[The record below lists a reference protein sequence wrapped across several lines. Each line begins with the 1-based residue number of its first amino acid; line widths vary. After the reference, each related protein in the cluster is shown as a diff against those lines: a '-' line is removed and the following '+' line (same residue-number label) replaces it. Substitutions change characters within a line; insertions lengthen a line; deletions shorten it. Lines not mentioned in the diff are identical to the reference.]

1 MDNPERAEVG
11 PLDRP
16 AGLVRLGAVQEPGPE
31 EERRDRV
38 VPPDR
43 GGRHAAPRSDR
54 PRLHV
59 RPLIGLFGLVLF
71 VAAIAIPLVDVIND
85 TQEATGQTTD
95 TSAPAVDLPPVE
107 TGGGFTSTGNLL
119 SNWSFE
125 QDTSGWQR
133 IGSARVSRELGGRT
147 SGSSVFVQA
156 AVTGPSRVGV
166 TAPDITKVRAGD
178 VYEASAWVRSGTA
191 GLRVTLNLVVTG
203 QRPRQVT
210 PQTAVTVANPEWV
223 RVDVEHRVKAA
234 GTLALEVVLENAKQ
248 GQGLLVDE
256 VTVRRA

>member
-1 MDNPERAEVG
+1 MDDPNRAEVG
-11 PLDRP
+11 PLGRP
-16 AGLVRLGAVQEPGPE
+16 AGPARLGAVQGPGPE
-31 EERRDRV
+31 QERRDRV

-59 RPLIGLFGLVLF
+59 RPLVGLFGLVLF

-85 TQEATGQTTD
+85 TQQATGQTPD

-119 SNWSFE
+119 RNWSFE

-133 IGSARVSRELGGRT
+133 SGSARVSRELGGHT

-178 VYEASAWVRSGTA
+178 VYEASAWVRSGTP
-191 GLRVTLNLVVTG
+191 GMRVTLSLVVNG
-203 QRPRQVT
+203 QGTREVT
-210 PQTAVTVANPEWV
+210 PTTVVTSPAAWV
-223 RVDVEHRVKAA
+223 RVDVEHRVKAVGA
-234 GTLALEVVLENAKQ
+234 LALEVVLENAKQ
-248 GQGLLVDE
+248 GEGLLVDE
-256 VTVRRA
+256 VIVRRT

>member
-1 MDNPERAEVG
+1 MDNPNRAEVG
-11 PLDRP
+11 PPDRP
-16 AGLVRLGAVQEPGPE
+16 AGPRLGAMQGPGPE
-31 EERRDRV
+31 QERRDRV
-38 VPPDR
+38 VLPDR
-43 GGRHAAPRSDR
+43 GGRHAAPRPDR

-71 VAAIAIPLVDVIND
+71 VAAIAIPLVRVIND

-95 TSAPAVDLPPVE
+95 NSAPGVDLPPVE

-119 SNWSFE
+119 RNWSFE

-178 VYEASAWVRSGTA
+178 LYEASAWVRSGTP
-191 GLRVTLNLVVTG
+191 GMRVTLGLVVSG
-203 QRPRQVT
+203 QGTREVT
-210 PQTAVTVANPEWV
+210 RKAAVTASDRWV

-234 GTLALEVVLENAKQ
+234 GALALEVVLDNAKQ
-248 GQGLLVDE
+248 GEGLLVDE
-256 VTVRRA
+256 VVVRKA

>member
-1 MDNPERAEVG
+1 MDNPNRAEVG
-11 PLDRP
+11 PPDRP
-16 AGLVRLGAVQEPGPE
+16 AGPAWLGAVQGPGPQQ
-31 EERRDRV
+31 ERRDRV

-59 RPLIGLFGLVLF
+59 RPLVGLFGLVLF
-71 VAAIAIPLVDVIND
+71 VVAIAIPLVDVIND
-85 TQEATGQTTD
+85 TQEATGQTTA

-133 IGSARVSRELGGRT
+133 IGSARVSRELGGHT

-166 TAPDITKVRAGD
+166 TAPDITKVRADD
-178 VYEASAWVRSGTA
+178 VYQASAWVRSGTP
-191 GLRVTLNLVVTG
+191 GMSVTLNLVVTG
-203 QRPRQVT
+203 QGPREVT
-210 PQTAVTVANPEWV
+210 SKTAVTPAAPKWV
-223 RVDVEHRVKAA
+223 RVEVEHRVKAA

-248 GQGLLVDE
+248 GEYLLVDE
-256 VTVRRA
+256 AIVRRT